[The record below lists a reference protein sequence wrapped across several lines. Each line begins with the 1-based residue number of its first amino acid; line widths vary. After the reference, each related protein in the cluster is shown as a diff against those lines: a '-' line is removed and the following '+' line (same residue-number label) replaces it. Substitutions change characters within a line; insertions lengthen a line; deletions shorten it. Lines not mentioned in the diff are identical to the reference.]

1 MLRATMDCLEKGQ
14 APTAANRARVVGRRR
29 QSVWEF
35 DKRHPDFHEWQDKVL
50 SVASS
55 TKWGLVKSRTADL
68 AMQGSPTHAEIY
80 CRMESGH
87 YGPSGVNAERP
98 PPGAPVVQ
106 MNFLIPRPDPAL
118 PPTVTP
124 ATAINAAPEA
134 AVDNSMPMGTQTS
147 RPASILPQGLNRLNI
162 PTIVVRR

>member
-14 APTAANRARVVGRRR
+14 APTAANRARVLGRRR

-35 DKRHPDFHEWQDKVL
+35 DKRHPDFHAWQDSVL
-50 SVASS
+50 RAASS

-87 YGPSGVNAERP
+87 YDRP
-98 PPGAPVVQ
+98 VGSSNPVPPGDFK
-106 MNFLIPRPDPAL
+106 MTFLIPRPDYPIPGAMHLPASA
-118 PPTVTP
+118 P
-124 ATAINAAPEA
+124 ATRDEVERQPAPA
-134 AVDNSMPMGTQTS
+134 RHVP
-147 RPASILPQGLNRLNI
+147 RPPLPGDAI
-162 PTIVVRR
+162 PTIAVRRGTGS